1 MILKRAHGTEL
12 EVHEYLVGVFGEPF
26 VHREYFF
33 TDDKRTRTDFYIY
46 HKGGNFSVDVF
57 HPKDRKNMNGC
68 LNMKLKGYRNR
79 SADQF
84 KYPIFFLMM
93 NQDLNE
99 KDIEIVLKNKK
110 MKLHPQ
116 QRVVT
121 YQELKS
127 FCKDKSAL
135 KQG

>member
-1 MILKRAHGTEL
+1 
-12 EVHEYLVGVFGEPF
+12 
-26 VHREYFF
+26 
-33 TDDKRTRTDFYIY
+33 
-46 HKGGNFSVDVF
+46 
-57 HPKDRKNMNGC
+57 
-68 LNMKLKGYRNR
+68 
-79 SADQF
+79 
-84 KYPIFFLMM
+84 M